1 MAFGKRSPAA
11 AMETPSPPAEVRRQI
26 SPANL
31 WPDFANEPDDASNFF
46 TDDES
51 VNALIAA
58 DRARQEAQLA
68 RLSAEAEERTAGGS
82 MRMFFLIPASCWR
95 GDMGDFFMKRLGFS
109 PYGDWNVVFM
119 AADDATARAMDV
131 PIHPGAPIPGTID
144 LVEQFVRESHERL
157 ELAQVAAE
165 RSGKPAAFAA
175 TEHEVK
181 ADVWGLA
188 SYLAGKNGVAFRA
201 SF

>member
-1 MAFGKRSPAA
+1 MAFGKRSASAAMATPAA
-11 AMETPSPPAEVRRQI
+11 PDEARRQI
-26 SPANL
+26 SPASL
-31 WPDFANEPDDASNFF
+31 WPDFGSEPDDNSHFVAA
-46 TDDES
+46 DES

-68 RLSAEAEERTAGGS
+68 RLNAEAEERAAGGS
-82 MRMFFLIPASCWR
+82 MRMFFLIPASCWH
-95 GDMGDFFMKRLGFS
+95 GDMGEFFMKRLGFS

-157 ELAQVAAE
+157 EIARVAAE
-165 RSGKPAAFAA
+165 RSGRSAAFAA

-188 SYLAGKNGVAFRA
+188 SYLAGKNGVAFRP